1 MWPTILDIPKEQCE
15 GMLRNLGES
24 RLSLLL
30 LSHKTF
36 VAAECQAYSSLVD
49 AYRAGGVL
57 TEEKRTSLES
67 VATLLNISLERR
79 KAEVRRA
86 VNDEVLNTIS
96 ER

>member
-1 MWPTILDIPKEQCE
+1 M
-15 GMLRNLGES
+15 
-24 RLSLLL
+24 
-30 LSHKTF
+30 
-36 VAAECQAYSSLVD
+36 D

-67 VATLLNISLERR
+67 VAALLNISLERQ

>member
-1 MWPTILDIPKEQCE
+1 MWPTLLDIPKEQCS
-15 GMLRNLGES
+15 GMLRNL
-24 RLSLLL
+24 
-30 LSHKTF
+30 
-36 VAAECQAYSSLVD
+36 ECQAYTSIVD

-57 TEEKRTSLES
+57 TEEKKSSLES
-67 VATLLNISLERR
+67 VAALLNISLERQ

>member
-1 MWPTILDIPKEQCE
+1 M
-15 GMLRNLGES
+15 
-24 RLSLLL
+24 
-30 LSHKTF
+30 
-36 VAAECQAYSSLVD
+36 D